1 MTPLHC
7 GETSLKF
14 FTFFIAKPA
23 RSLHDRK
30 DAHLVDGQD
39 LKRGGFAARLVSN
52 LSRST
57 SSTVPK
63 SAVQPLS
70 KLAQHLVAWEP
81 EKGGLRRAFIHT
93 VSRLVAVLMGALVF
107 TYLGAL

>member
-1 MTPLHC
+1 MSPLHC

-14 FTFFIAKPA
+14 FAFFIAKPA
-23 RSLHDRK
+23 RSLHDSK
-30 DAHLVDGQD
+30 DAHLVDRQYM
-39 LKRGGFAARLVSN
+39 KQEGFVPRLVSH

-57 SSTVPK
+57 SSTLPK

-81 EKGGLRRAFIHT
+81 GRGGLKRALIHL
-93 VSRLVAVLMGALVF
+93 VLHLVAVLMGALVF

>member
-1 MTPLHC
+1 M
-7 GETSLKF
+7 
-14 FTFFIAKPA
+14 
-23 RSLHDRK
+23 
-30 DAHLVDGQD
+30 
-39 LKRGGFAARLVSN
+39 KRGGFAARLVSN

-70 KLAQHLVAWEP
+70 KFAQHLVAREP
-81 EKGGLRRAFIHT
+81 EKGGLKRLKRALIHT
-93 VSRLVAVLMGALVF
+93 LPHLVAVLMGALVF

>member
-14 FTFFIAKPA
+14 FAFFITKPA

-39 LKRGGFAARLVSN
+39 MKQGGFAPRSVSH

-70 KLAQHLVAWEP
+70 KLAQHLFAREP
-81 EKGGLRRAFIHT
+81 ERGGLKRALIHT
-93 VSRLVAVLMGALVF
+93 GPHLVAVLKGALVF

>member
-1 MTPLHC
+1 MSPLHC

-14 FTFFIAKPA
+14 FAFFIAKPA

-39 LKRGGFAARLVSN
+39 MKRGGFAPRLVSN

-57 SSTVPK
+57 SYAVPK

-81 EKGGLRRAFIHT
+81 EKGGLKRALIHT
-93 VSRLVAVLMGALVF
+93 LPHLVAVLMGALVF

>member
-14 FTFFIAKPA
+14 FAFFITKPA

-30 DAHLVDGQD
+30 DAHLVDGQYM
-39 LKRGGFAARLVSN
+39 KQGGFAPRLISN

-81 EKGGLRRAFIHT
+81 ETGGLKRAFIYTAPH
-93 VSRLVAVLMGALVF
+93 LVAVLMGALVF